1 MKPYIEGRG
10 NLFDHAVTSRNAD
23 AGIAFAVMP
32 RFYLNVIGTR
42 HSKDDEGVV
51 FASPG
56 EALAHATEVARELG
70 EDRPRG
76 NGNRGCGRAWRE
88 VGRASVR

>member
-32 RFYLNVIGTR
+32 RFYLNVTGSR

-51 FASPG
+51 FASP
-56 EALAHATEVARELG
+56 AKH
-70 EDRPRG
+70 
-76 NGNRGCGRAWRE
+76 WRMRRKS
-88 VGRASVR
+88 RASWERTARAA

>member
-1 MKPYIEGRG
+1 
-10 NLFDHAVTSRNAD
+10 
-23 AGIAFAVMP
+23 MP

-76 NGNRGCGRAWRE
+76 ITEIVVVDEHGAKLAVPQCGRSAA
-88 VGRASVR
+88 VCN